1 MSFPTTD
8 RRRFLALGGAATL
21 AGCGPRGSLTF
32 AEPPLGDAAEVKT
45 LLVASTRQLVADQP
59 IFTRDRVDPPIFAEF
74 RVRVPPERAVG
85 SVTFP
90 KEQPPDFDTDF
101 ITLAGW
107 RLSGVDAY
115 VGAINADLA
124 ANPQYGRRTSIFVH
138 GFNTNFAEGLYRHAQ
153 IVADYGSQ
161 GSSTHFAWPSAAST
175 KGYLYDRE
183 SALFSRDGLELTLQ
197 ALARSNARE
206 ITLIAHSMGCHLLM
220 ETLRVMARGG
230 SEQVFARTQAIVLLS
245 PDIELDVF
253 RMQAPPVIARGASI
267 FVVVSTRDRALQV
280 SSLIRAQRTPRLGS
294 ISSPAELGDLD
305 VTVID
310 LSNVEAGGGM
320 GHFAVARS
328 PYLIN
333 LLSGLRQQGMG
344 ILETG
349 QDRGLIGSS
358 VQLIQQGTEILLS
371 PITGAVNSLPY

>member
-1 MSFPTTD
+1 MSSRSSD
-8 RRRFLALGGAATL
+8 RRRFLALAGAGVL

-32 AEPPLGDAAEVKT
+32 AEPPPDGAGSVKT
-45 LLVASTRQLVADQP
+45 LLVASTRQIVDGQP
-59 IFTRDRVDPPIFAEF
+59 VFSRDRVDPPIFAEF
-74 RVRVPPERAVG
+74 KVWIPPERAVG
-85 SVTFP
+85 SVVFP
-90 KEQPPDFDTDF
+90 QEQPPNFDTDF
-101 ITLAGW
+101 VTVAG
-107 RLSGVDAY
+107 RRIAGVDAY
-115 VGAINADLA
+115 VAAINADLA
-124 ANPQYGRRTSIFVH
+124 RNPQYEGRASIFIH
-138 GFNTNFAEGLYRHAQ
+138 GYNTNFAEGLYRHAQ
-153 IVADYGSQ
+153 ILTDYGSQ
-161 GSSTHFAWPSAAST
+161 ANSTHFAWPSAAST
-175 KGYLYDRE
+175 KGYVYDRE

-197 ALARSNARE
+197 AMARSNARE

-230 SEQVFARTQAIVLLS
+230 GERLFAKTNAIVLLS
-245 PDIELDVF
+245 PDIEVDVF
-253 RMQAPPVIARGASI
+253 RMQAPPVIAQGTPI
-267 FVVVSTRDRALQV
+267 FVVVSTRDRALRM
-280 SSLIRAQRTPRLGS
+280 SSLIRAERTPRLGS
-294 ISSPAELGDLD
+294 ISSPAELDGLD

-371 PITGAVNSLPY
+371 PITGAANSLP